1 MASDGCQPVEWSGRG
16 GFTHLLH
23 HPGFVKT
30 ETYGSAR
37 HAQGPQE
44 QEEHQAASTSGRG
57 GDRTGVWKGP
67 APRGYVAEPMH
78 AQDESQAAAD
88 KPINDTPYVLLP
100 GGTRMPLIGLGTYK
114 TESPEAIRKALE
126 VGYRHIDCA
135 TVYGNQAL
143 VGEGLKDFLA
153 QGRRGELFITGKVWN
168 DAHRPEA
175 VRRSVERTI
184 AELGCAHL
192 DLCLVHWPVA
202 WLPGTE
208 QTDPEVTL
216 RQTWQAMEALVDDGL
231 ARHIGVSNFSLR
243 QIEEVLGYA
252 RIKPV
257 VNQVEL
263 HPLLA
268 QRKLVGVCLRK
279 GVHSVA
285 YSPLGHRKDNE
296 LMTHP
301 AVLEVA
307 AEAGKSPAQ
316 VLLKWNVQR
325 GVAVIPKAG
334 SEPHLREN
342 IEGLFSWS
350 LTWDQK
356 AKLDAIDC
364 GKRFV
369 DNAWHTWEDAE
380 EGGAAKPSRVL

>member
-23 HPGFVKT
+23 QPAAKSDS
-30 ETYGSAR
+30 YAAAR
-37 HAQGPQE
+37 PSHGEQGQE
-44 QEEHQAASTSGRG
+44 QQQAG
-57 GDRTGVWKGP
+57 GSDRTGVWNGP
-67 APRGYVAEPMH
+67 APRGYVSEPMH
-78 AQDESQAAAD
+78 AQDESRAAAN
-88 KPINDTPYVLLP
+88 KPVNEPSYVLLP
-100 GGTRMPLIGLGTYK
+100 GATRMPLIGLGTYK
-114 TESPEAIRKALE
+114 IESPESVRKALE

-135 TVYGNQAL
+135 KVYANEKL
-143 VGEGLKDFLA
+143 VGEGLHDFLA
-153 QGRRGELFITGKVWN
+153 QGRRSEVFITSKVWN
-168 DAHRPEA
+168 DAHRPAA
-175 VRRSVERTI
+175 VRQSVEGSI
-184 AELGCAHL
+184 ADLGCSHL
-192 DLCLVHWPVA
+192 DLCLVHWPDA

-208 QTDPEVTL
+208 EPDTEVTL
-216 RQTWQAMEALVDDGL
+216 QQTWQAMEALVDDGL
-231 ARHIGVSNFSLR
+231 AKHIGVSNFSLK
-243 QIEEVLGYA
+243 QVEEVLSYA

-257 VNQVEL
+257 VNQIEL

-285 YSPLGHRKDNE
+285 FSPLGHRKDNE
-296 LMTHP
+296 LMTSA
-301 AVLEVA
+301 AVQEVA

-325 GVAVIPKAG
+325 GVGVIPKAG

-342 IEGLFSWS
+342 IEGLFEWR

-356 AKLDAIDC
+356 AKLDALDC

-369 DNAWHTWEDAE
+369 DSEWHTWDDAE
-380 EGGAAKPSRVL
+380 EGGATKPSLVL